1 MVTVSYLAHYDT
13 LFLNVTDI
21 ITKCDSNF
29 NTKCDKRLLQNASG
43 FLFQN
48 ATVLLQNA
56 TVITKCVEFF
66 TKCDSY
72 YKIPRLLQ
80 NVLVQSLV
88 YTPLLLRL
96 LPETLIFFY

>member
-29 NTKCDKRLLQNASG
+29 NKKCDKRLLQNASG

-48 ATVLLQNA
+48 ATVLL
-56 TVITKCVEFF
+56 
-66 TKCDSY
+66 
-72 YKIPRLLQ
+72 
-80 NVLVQSLV
+80 
-88 YTPLLLRL
+88 
-96 LPETLIFFY
+96 